1 MYPGIAHDARS
12 QVAARRTWDPP
23 YATAHRDGSGGS
35 TKTLRPRV
43 PKERYGTRRLPHT
56 HTHALVQNF
65 ELTRGLGRNDLRS
78 SAVTCTGILERIP
91 DYYPTLLAL
100 V

>member
-43 PKERYGTRRLPHT
+43 PKEQIWDAPLAAHT
-56 HTHALVQNF
+56 HTRVGPKL
-65 ELTRGLGRNDLRS
+65 
-78 SAVTCTGILERIP
+78 
-91 DYYPTLLAL
+91 
-100 V
+100 